1 MPNETEARKKLIAD
15 FAALALLKD
24 ETDCHVLNLSNFA
37 QSPHKT
43 FFANFEQIKARKIEP
58 VSVIDITR
66 FNLARKSEMELAA
79 RDAARAAERK
89 EFSAVN
95 RVIKNVCCFEDTQ
108 ITARAAYE
116 RIHRAELLREQEEA
130 NAQII
135 IKEQIE
141 ELNGTLEQI
150 RLEKKELAKAQK
162 TRKLLILFKDLT
174 VVFTVV
180 NYFIISAA
188 IFNSQVE
195 LLVGA
200 LALVCAVTP
209 FSVFVAKKYGS
220 NLLASVWASFFV
232 VTSIFDIVAFVTKNL
247 QFGLAGLIANLVV
260 FIISI
265 LYSPKFKK
273 KSNKL

>member
-1 MPNETEARKKLIAD
+1 M
-15 FAALALLKD
+15 
-24 ETDCHVLNLSNFA
+24 
-37 QSPHKT
+37 
-43 FFANFEQIKARKIEP
+43 
-58 VSVIDITR
+58 
-66 FNLARKSEMELAA
+66 
-79 RDAARAAERK
+79 
-89 EFSAVN
+89 
-95 RVIKNVCCFEDTQ
+95 
-108 ITARAAYE
+108 
-116 RIHRAELLREQEEA
+116 REQEEA

-232 VTSIFDIVAFVTKNL
+232 VTSIFRYSGICDKE
-247 QFGLAGLIANLVV
+247 LAIRTCGVNC
-260 FIISI
+260 
-265 LYSPKFKK
+265 KF
-273 KSNKL
+273 SRVYYQYTIFAEV